1 MIYGEIL
8 AGGSGTRMG
17 NTEMPK
23 QFLMLGD
30 RPIIIHT
37 IEQFLINQ
45 SFSKIIV
52 CCPKEWV
59 SYTEDLLEKY
69 NIDTNRVDIAVG
81 GSTRNETIINGCKLI
96 EEKYGIT
103 DKDIIVTHDAVR
115 PFVNQRILDDN
126 IKLAKKYAA
135 IDTVVS
141 ATDTIVYSKDG
152 KIISDIPNRKECFQG
167 QTPQTFNIKK
177 LMALFN
183 SLTVKEKEILTDG
196 CKIFSLK
203 GESVGLVDGEVY
215 NIKLTTLYDLKI
227 ANAILMEKDEKW

>member
-52 CCPKEWV
+52 CCPKEWG

-96 EEKYGIT
+96 EEKYGLT

-126 IKLAKKYAA
+126 IKLSKKYDAV
-135 IDTVVS
+135 DTVIS

-152 KIISDIPNRKECFQG
+152 KVISDIPNRKECFQG

-177 LMALFN
+177 LMTLFD
-183 SLTVKEKEILTDG
+183 SLTAKEKEILTDG

-215 NIKLTTLYDLKI
+215 NIKLTTLYDIKI
-227 ANAILMEKDEKW
+227 ANAILMEKDEK

>member
-37 IEQFLINQ
+37 IEQFLINE

-52 CCPKEWV
+52 CCPKEWI
-59 SYTEDLLEKY
+59 SHAEDLLEKY
-69 NIDTNRVDIAVG
+69 NIDTDRVDITAG
-81 GSTRNETIINGCKLI
+81 GTTRNETIINGCKLI
-96 EEKYGIT
+96 EEKYGLT

-126 IKLAKKYAA
+126 IKLAKKFDAV
-135 IDTVVS
+135 DTVVP
-141 ATDTIVYSKDG
+141 AIDTIVYSKDG
-152 KIISDIPNRKECFQG
+152 KLITEIPDRKECYQG
-167 QTPQTFNIKK
+167 QTPQTFNVKK
-177 LMALFN
+177 LMELFE
-183 SLTVKEKEILTDG
+183 SLTKKEKEILTDG

-203 GESVGLVDGEVY
+203 GENVGLVDGEIY

-227 ANAILMEKDEKW
+227 ARAIIMGKDEK

>member
-52 CCPKEWV
+52 CCPKEWI
-59 SYTEDLLEKY
+59 SHAEDLLEKY
-69 NIDTNRVDIAVG
+69 NIDTDRVDITAG
-81 GSTRNETIINGCKLI
+81 GTTRNETIINGCKLI
-96 EEKYGIT
+96 EEKYGLT

-126 IKLAKKYAA
+126 IKLAKKFNAV
-135 IDTVVS
+135 DTVVP
-141 ATDTIVYSKDG
+141 AIDTIVYSKDG
-152 KIISDIPNRKECFQG
+152 KLITEIPDRKECYQG
-167 QTPQTFNIKK
+167 QTPQTFNVKK
-177 LMALFN
+177 LMELFE
-183 SLTVKEKEILTDG
+183 SLTKKEKEILTDG

-203 GESVGLVDGEVY
+203 GENVGLVDGEIY

-227 ANAILMEKDEKW
+227 ARAIIMGKDEK

>member
-23 QFLMLGD
+23 QFLMLGE

-45 SFSKIIV
+45 AFSKIVV

-59 SYTEDLLEKY
+59 SYAEDLLDKY
-69 NIDTNRVDIAVG
+69 NIDKDKVEITAG
-81 GSTRNETIINGCKLI
+81 GATRNESIMNGCKYI
-96 EEKYGIT
+96 EEKYGLN
-103 DKDIIVTHDAVR
+103 DKDIVVTHDAVR
-115 PFVNQRILDDN
+115 PFVTQRILDDN
-126 IKLAKKYAA
+126 IKLAKKYGAA
-135 IDTVVS
+135 DTVIP

-152 KIISDIPNRKECFQG
+152 KMITEIPDRKECYQG

-177 LMALFN
+177 LMSLFD
-183 SLTVKEKEILTDG
+183 SLTKKEKEILTDG
-196 CKIFSLK
+196 CKIFSIK
-203 GESVGLVDGEVY
+203 GEDVALVDGEVY
-215 NIKLTTLYDLKI
+215 NVKLTTLYDLKI
-227 ANAILMEKDEKW
+227 AQAILMRKDEK

>member
-52 CCPKEWV
+52 CCPKEWI
-59 SYTEDLLEKY
+59 SHAEDLLEKY
-69 NIDTNRVDIAVG
+69 NIDTDRVDITAG
-81 GSTRNETIINGCKLI
+81 GTTRNETIINGCKLI
-96 EEKYGIT
+96 EEKYGLT

-126 IKLAKKYAA
+126 IKLAKKFDAV
-135 IDTVVS
+135 DTVVP
-141 ATDTIVYSKDG
+141 AIDTIVYSKDG
-152 KIISDIPNRKECFQG
+152 KLITEIPDRKECYQG

-177 LMALFN
+177 LMELFG
-183 SLTVKEKEILTDG
+183 SLTKKEKEILTDG

-203 GESVGLVDGEVY
+203 GENVGLVDGEIY

-227 ANAILMEKDEKW
+227 ARAIIMGKDEK

>member
-59 SYTEDLLEKY
+59 SYTEDLLEKF

-81 GSTRNETIINGCKLI
+81 GSTRNETIMNGCKLI
-96 EEKYGIT
+96 EEKYGLT

-177 LMALFN
+177 LIALFN

-215 NIKLTTLYDLKI
+215 NIKLTTLYDIKI
-227 ANAILMEKDEKW
+227 ANAILMEKDEK

>member
-52 CCPKEWV
+52 CCPKEWI
-59 SYTEDLLEKY
+59 SHAEDLLEKY
-69 NIDTNRVDIAVG
+69 NIDTDRVDITAG
-81 GSTRNETIINGCKLI
+81 GTTRNETIINGCKLI
-96 EEKYGIT
+96 EEKYGLT

-126 IKLAKKYAA
+126 IKLAKKFDAV
-135 IDTVVS
+135 DTVVP
-141 ATDTIVYSKDG
+141 AIDTIVYSKDG
-152 KIISDIPNRKECFQG
+152 KLITEIPDRKECYQG
-167 QTPQTFNIKK
+167 QTPQTFNVKK
-177 LMALFN
+177 LMELFE
-183 SLTVKEKEILTDG
+183 SLTKKEKEILTDG

-203 GESVGLVDGEVY
+203 GENVGLVDGEIY

-227 ANAILMEKDEKW
+227 ARAIIMGKDEK

>member
-52 CCPKEWV
+52 CCPKEWI
-59 SYTEDLLEKY
+59 SHAEDLLEKY
-69 NIDTNRVDIAVG
+69 NIDTDRVDITAG
-81 GSTRNETIINGCKLI
+81 GTTRNETIINGCKLI
-96 EEKYGIT
+96 EEKYGLT

-126 IKLAKKYAA
+126 IKLAKKFDAV
-135 IDTVVS
+135 DTVVP
-141 ATDTIVYSKDG
+141 AIDTIVYSKDG
-152 KIISDIPNRKECFQG
+152 KLITEIPDRKECYQG

-177 LMALFN
+177 LMELFE
-183 SLTVKEKEILTDG
+183 SLTKKEKEILTDG

-203 GESVGLVDGEVY
+203 GENVGLVDGEIY

-227 ANAILMEKDEKW
+227 ARAIIMGKDEK

>member
-81 GSTRNETIINGCKLI
+81 GSTRNETIMNGCKLI
-96 EEKYGIT
+96 EGKYGLT

-177 LMALFN
+177 LIALFN

-227 ANAILMEKDEKW
+227 AKAILMEKDEK

>member
-52 CCPKEWV
+52 CCPKEWI
-59 SYTEDLLEKY
+59 SHAEDLLEKY
-69 NIDTNRVDIAVG
+69 NIDTDRVDITAG
-81 GSTRNETIINGCKLI
+81 GTTRNETIINGCKLI
-96 EEKYGIT
+96 EEKYGLT

-126 IKLAKKYAA
+126 IKLAKKFNAV
-135 IDTVVS
+135 DTVVP
-141 ATDTIVYSKDG
+141 AIDTIVYSKDG
-152 KIISDIPNRKECFQG
+152 KLITEIPDRKECYQG

-177 LMALFN
+177 LMELFE
-183 SLTVKEKEILTDG
+183 SLTKKEKEILTDG

-203 GESVGLVDGEVY
+203 GENVGLVDGEIY

-227 ANAILMEKDEKW
+227 ARAIIMGKDEK

>member
-23 QFLMLGD
+23 QYLMLGD

-59 SYTEDLLEKY
+59 SYTEDLLEKF

-81 GSTRNETIINGCKLI
+81 GSTRNETIMNGCKLI
-96 EEKYGIT
+96 EEKYGLT

-126 IKLAKKYAA
+126 IKLSKKYAA

-152 KIISDIPNRKECFQG
+152 KIISDISNRKECFQG

-177 LMALFN
+177 LIALFN

-227 ANAILMEKDEKW
+227 AKAILMEKDEK

>member
-23 QFLMLGD
+23 QFLMLGE

-45 SFSKIIV
+45 TFSKIVV

-59 SYTEDLLEKY
+59 SYAEDLLDKY
-69 NIDTNRVDIAVG
+69 NIDKDKVEITAG
-81 GSTRNETIINGCKLI
+81 GATRNESIMNGCKYI
-96 EEKYGIT
+96 EEKYGLN
-103 DKDIIVTHDAVR
+103 DKDIVVTHDAVR
-115 PFVNQRILDDN
+115 PFVTQRILDDN
-126 IKLAKKYAA
+126 IKLAKKYGAA
-135 IDTVVS
+135 DTVIP

-152 KIISDIPNRKECFQG
+152 KMITEIPDRKECYQG

-177 LMALFN
+177 LMGLFD
-183 SLTVKEKEILTDG
+183 SLTKKEKEILTDG
-196 CKIFSLK
+196 CKIFSIK
-203 GESVGLVDGEVY
+203 GEDVALVDGEVY

-227 ANAILMEKDEKW
+227 AQAILMRKDEK

>member
-1 MIYGEIL
+1 MGFKSVDGYQRAFQKEFNCNPYEYSKNPIPIYLFNPYGVKFINMEVKMIYGEIL

-45 SFSKIIV
+45 SFSKIVV

-59 SYTEDLLEKY
+59 SYAEDLLEKY
-69 NIDTNRVDIAVG
+69 NIDTERVEVTAG
-81 GSTRNETIINGCKLI
+81 GATRNDTIINGCKLI
-96 EEKYGIT
+96 EEKYGLT
-103 DKDIIVTHDAVR
+103 DKDVIVTHDAVR

-126 IKLAKKYAA
+126 IKAAKKYDAV
-135 IDTVVS
+135 DTVIP

-152 KIISDIPNRKECFQG
+152 KIITEIPDRKECYQER
-167 QTPQTFNIKK
+167 NRI
-177 LMALFN
+177 
-183 SLTVKEKEILTDG
+183 S
-196 CKIFSLK
+196 
-203 GESVGLVDGEVY
+203 
-215 NIKLTTLYDLKI
+215 
-227 ANAILMEKDEKW
+227 

>member
-52 CCPKEWV
+52 CCPKEWI
-59 SYTEDLLEKY
+59 SHAEDLLEKY
-69 NIDTNRVDIAVG
+69 NIDTDRVDITAG
-81 GSTRNETIINGCKLI
+81 GATRNETIINGCKLI
-96 EEKYGIT
+96 EEKYGLT

-126 IKLAKKYAA
+126 IKLAKKFNAV
-135 IDTVVS
+135 DTVVP
-141 ATDTIVYSKDG
+141 AIDTIVYSKDG
-152 KIISDIPNRKECFQG
+152 KLITEIPDRKECYQG
-167 QTPQTFNIKK
+167 QTPQTFNVKK
-177 LMALFN
+177 LMELFE
-183 SLTVKEKEILTDG
+183 SLTKKEKEILTDG

-203 GESVGLVDGEVY
+203 GENVGLVDGEIY

-227 ANAILMEKDEKW
+227 ARAIIMGKDEK

>member
-30 RPIIIHT
+30 RPIVIHT
-37 IEQFLINQ
+37 IEQFLVNQ
-45 SFSKIIV
+45 SFSKIVV
-52 CCPKEWV
+52 CCPKEWI

-69 NIDTNRVDIAVG
+69 RIDTDRVEVTAG
-81 GSTRNETIINGCKLI
+81 GATRNETIINGCKLI
-96 EEKYGIT
+96 KKKYGLD
-103 DKDIIVTHDAVR
+103 DKDIVVTHDAVR

-126 IKLAKKYAA
+126 IKLAKEFDAV
-135 IDTVVS
+135 DTVIS

-152 KIISDIPNRKECFQG
+152 KVITSIPDRKECYQG

-177 LMALFN
+177 LMELFD
-183 SLTVKEKEILTDG
+183 SLTQKEKEILTDG

-203 GESVGLVDGEVY
+203 GKNIGLVNGEVY
-215 NIKLTTLYDLKI
+215 NIKLTTLYDLRI
-227 ANAILMEKDEKW
+227 ARAILMGKDEK

>member
-23 QFLMLGD
+23 QYLMLGD

-59 SYTEDLLEKY
+59 SYTEDLLEKF

-81 GSTRNETIINGCKLI
+81 GSTRNETIMYGCKLI
-96 EEKYGIT
+96 EEKYGLT

-126 IKLAKKYAA
+126 IKLSKKYAA

-177 LMALFN
+177 LIALFN

-227 ANAILMEKDEKW
+227 AKAILMEKDEK

>member
-52 CCPKEWV
+52 CCPKEWI
-59 SYTEDLLEKY
+59 SYTEDLLEKFD
-69 NIDTNRVDIAVG
+69 IDANKVEITAG
-81 GSTRNETIINGCKLI
+81 GATRNETIINGCKLI
-96 EEKYGIT
+96 EEKYGLT

-115 PFVNQRILDDN
+115 PFVNQRMLDDSIN
-126 IKLAKKYAA
+126 LAKKYSA

-177 LMALFN
+177 LMTLFD
-183 SLTVKEKEILTDG
+183 SLTAKEKEILTDG

-227 ANAILMEKDEKW
+227 ANAILMEKDEK

>member
-52 CCPKEWV
+52 CCPKEWI
-59 SYTEDLLEKY
+59 SHAEDLLEKY
-69 NIDTNRVDIAVG
+69 SIDTDKVEITAG
-81 GSTRNETIINGCKLI
+81 GATRNETIINGCKLI
-96 EEKYGIT
+96 EEKYGLT

-126 IKLAKKYAA
+126 IKLAKKFDAV
-135 IDTVVS
+135 DTVVP
-141 ATDTIVYSKDG
+141 AIDTIVYSKDG
-152 KIISDIPNRKECFQG
+152 KLITEIPDRKECYQG
-167 QTPQTFNIKK
+167 QTPQTFNVKK
-177 LMALFN
+177 LMELFE
-183 SLTVKEKEILTDG
+183 SLTKKEKEILTDG

-203 GESVGLVDGEVY
+203 GENVGLVDGEIY

-227 ANAILMEKDEKW
+227 ARAIIMGKDEK

>member
-52 CCPKEWV
+52 CCPKEWI
-59 SYTEDLLEKY
+59 SHAEDLLEKY
-69 NIDTNRVDIAVG
+69 SIDTDRVEITAG
-81 GSTRNETIINGCKLI
+81 GTTRNETIINGCKLI
-96 EEKYGIT
+96 EEKYGLT
-103 DKDIIVTHDAVR
+103 DRDIIVTHDAVR

-126 IKLAKKYAA
+126 IKLAKKFDAV
-135 IDTVVS
+135 DTVVP
-141 ATDTIVYSKDG
+141 AIDTIVYSKDG
-152 KIISDIPNRKECFQG
+152 KLITEIPDRKECYQG

-177 LMALFN
+177 LMGLFDT
-183 SLTVKEKEILTDG
+183 LTKKEKEILTDG

-203 GESVGLVDGEVY
+203 GENVGLVEGEIY

-227 ANAILMEKDEKW
+227 ARAILMGKDEK

>member
-23 QFLMLGD
+23 QYLMLGD

-81 GSTRNETIINGCKLI
+81 GSTRNETIMNGCKLI
-96 EEKYGIT
+96 EEKYGLT

-126 IKLAKKYAA
+126 IKLSKKYAA

-177 LMALFN
+177 LIALFS

-227 ANAILMEKDEKW
+227 AKAILMEKDEK

>member
-52 CCPKEWV
+52 CCPKEWI
-59 SYTEDLLEKY
+59 SYTEDLLEKF
-69 NIDTNRVDIAVG
+69 NIDTNRVEITVG
-81 GSTRNETIINGCKLI
+81 GATRNETIINGCKLI
-96 EEKYGIT
+96 EEKYGLT

-135 IDTVVS
+135 VDTVIS

-152 KIISDIPNRKECFQG
+152 KVISDIPNRKECFQG
-167 QTPQTFNIKK
+167 QTPQTFNVKK
-177 LMALFN
+177 LMNLFD
-183 SLTVKEKEILTDG
+183 SLTTKEKEILTDG

-203 GESVGLVDGEVY
+203 GESVGIVDGEVY

-227 ANAILMEKDEKW
+227 ARAILMEKGEK

>member
-52 CCPKEWV
+52 CCPKEWI
-59 SYTEDLLEKY
+59 SHAEDLLEKY
-69 NIDTNRVDIAVG
+69 NIDTDRVDITAG
-81 GSTRNETIINGCKLI
+81 GATRNETIINGCKLI
-96 EEKYGIT
+96 EEKYGLT

-126 IKLAKKYAA
+126 IKLAKKFDAV
-135 IDTVVS
+135 DTVVP
-141 ATDTIVYSKDG
+141 AIDTIVYSKDG
-152 KIISDIPNRKECFQG
+152 KLITEIPDRKECYQG

-177 LMALFN
+177 LMELFE
-183 SLTVKEKEILTDG
+183 SLTKKEKEILTDG

-203 GESVGLVDGEVY
+203 GENVGLVDGEIY

-227 ANAILMEKDEKW
+227 ARAIIMGKDEK

>member
-23 QFLMLGD
+23 QFLMLGE

-45 SFSKIIV
+45 AFSKIIV

-59 SYTEDLLEKY
+59 SYAEDLLEKY
-69 NIDTNRVDIAVG
+69 NIDKDRVEITAG
-81 GSTRNETIINGCKLI
+81 GATRNESIMNGCKYI
-96 EEKYGIT
+96 EEKYGLN
-103 DKDIIVTHDAVR
+103 DKDIVVTHDAVR
-115 PFVNQRILDDN
+115 PFVTQRILDDN
-126 IKLAKKYAA
+126 IKLAKKYGAA
-135 IDTVVS
+135 DTVIP

-152 KIISDIPNRKECFQG
+152 KMITEIPDRKECYQG

-177 LMALFN
+177 LMSLFD
-183 SLTVKEKEILTDG
+183 SLTKKEKEILTDG
-196 CKIFSLK
+196 CKIFSIK
-203 GESVGLVDGEVY
+203 GEDVALVDGEVY

-227 ANAILMEKDEKW
+227 AQAILMRKDEK

>member
-37 IEQFLINQ
+37 IEQFLINE

-52 CCPKEWV
+52 CCPKEWI
-59 SYTEDLLEKY
+59 SHAEDLLEKY
-69 NIDTNRVDIAVG
+69 NIDTDRVDITARG
-81 GSTRNETIINGCKLI
+81 TTRNETIINGCKLI
-96 EEKYGIT
+96 EEKYGLT

-126 IKLAKKYAA
+126 IKLAKKFDAV
-135 IDTVVS
+135 DTVVP
-141 ATDTIVYSKDG
+141 AIDTIVYSKDG
-152 KIISDIPNRKECFQG
+152 KLITEIPDRKECYQG

-177 LMALFN
+177 LMELFE
-183 SLTVKEKEILTDG
+183 SLTKKEKEILTDG

-203 GESVGLVDGEVY
+203 GENVGLVDGEIY

-227 ANAILMEKDEKW
+227 ARAIIMGKDEK

>member
-37 IEQFLINQ
+37 IDQFLINQ

-81 GSTRNETIINGCKLI
+81 GSTRNETIMNGCKLI
-96 EEKYGIT
+96 EEKYGLT

-177 LMALFN
+177 LIALFN

-227 ANAILMEKDEKW
+227 AKAILMEKDEK

>member
-81 GSTRNETIINGCKLI
+81 GSTRNETIMNGCKLI
-96 EEKYGIT
+96 EEKYGLT

-126 IKLAKKYAA
+126 IKLSKKYAA

-152 KIISDIPNRKECFQG
+152 KVISDIPNRKECFQG

-177 LMALFN
+177 LIALFN

-227 ANAILMEKDEKW
+227 AKAILMEKDEKW

>member
-23 QFLMLGD
+23 QFLMLGE

-45 SFSKIIV
+45 TFSKIVV

-59 SYTEDLLEKY
+59 SYAEDLLDKY
-69 NIDTNRVDIAVG
+69 NIDKDKVEITAG
-81 GSTRNETIINGCKLI
+81 GATRNESIMNGCKYI
-96 EEKYGIT
+96 EEKYGLN
-103 DKDIIVTHDAVR
+103 DKDIVVTHDAVR
-115 PFVNQRILDDN
+115 PFVTQRILDDN
-126 IKLAKKYAA
+126 IKLAKKYGAA
-135 IDTVVS
+135 DTVIP

-152 KIISDIPNRKECFQG
+152 KMITEIPDRKECYQG

-177 LMALFN
+177 LMSLFD
-183 SLTVKEKEILTDG
+183 SLTKKEKEILTDG
-196 CKIFSLK
+196 CKIFSIK
-203 GESVGLVDGEVY
+203 GEDVALVDGEVY

-227 ANAILMEKDEKW
+227 AQAILMRKDEK

>member
-52 CCPKEWV
+52 CCPKEWI
-59 SYTEDLLEKY
+59 SHAEDLLEKY
-69 NIDTNRVDIAVG
+69 NIDTDRVDITAG

-96 EEKYGIT
+96 EEKYGLT

-126 IKLAKKYAA
+126 IKLAKKFDAV
-135 IDTVVS
+135 DTVVP
-141 ATDTIVYSKDG
+141 AIDTIVYSKDG
-152 KIISDIPNRKECFQG
+152 KIITEIPDRKECYQG

-177 LMALFN
+177 LMELFE
-183 SLTVKEKEILTDG
+183 SLTKKEKEILTDG

-203 GESVGLVDGEVY
+203 GENVGLVDGEIY

-227 ANAILMEKDEKW
+227 ARAIIMGKDEK

>member
-23 QFLMLGD
+23 QFLMLGE

-45 SFSKIIV
+45 AFSKIVV

-59 SYTEDLLEKY
+59 SYAEDLLDKY
-69 NIDTNRVDIAVG
+69 NIDKDKVEITAG
-81 GSTRNETIINGCKLI
+81 GATRNESIMNGCKYI
-96 EEKYGIT
+96 EEKYGLN
-103 DKDIIVTHDAVR
+103 DKDIVVTHDAVR
-115 PFVNQRILDDN
+115 PFVTQRILDDN
-126 IKLAKKYAA
+126 IKLAKKYGAA
-135 IDTVVS
+135 DTVIP

-152 KIISDIPNRKECFQG
+152 KMITEIPDRKECYQG

-177 LMALFN
+177 LMSLFD
-183 SLTVKEKEILTDG
+183 SLTKKEKEILTDG
-196 CKIFSLK
+196 CKIFSIK
-203 GESVGLVDGEVY
+203 GEDVALVDGEVY

-227 ANAILMEKDEKW
+227 AEAILMRKDEK

>member
-23 QFLMLGD
+23 QYLMLGD

-59 SYTEDLLEKY
+59 SYTEDLLEKF
-69 NIDTNRVDIAVG
+69 NIDTNRVDIVVG
-81 GSTRNETIINGCKLI
+81 GSTRNETIMNGCKLI
-96 EEKYGIT
+96 EEKYGLT

-126 IKLAKKYAA
+126 IKLSKKYAA

-177 LMALFN
+177 LIALFN

-227 ANAILMEKDEKW
+227 AKAILMEKDEK